1 MTRFCGCIG
10 PRPYEDTIS
19 SLNEALRRAIRP
31 PRAHKPKPDK
41 LQEIQNCTTGS
52 AHGQVRTGKYR
63 SFMRRRCWEAQL
75 RRVALDAKNAI
86 AASGRCSRAAH
97 FDRLVLGWGYASKG
111 HFHRRPHQKP
121 CPRLIICSS
130 GFWRYNAAACSGL
143 TYSAPCA
150 GVRQWRWDE
159 ARCEFNAHLE
169 QALPRAADE
178 RTSASEV
185 K

>member
-41 LQEIQNCTTGS
+41 LQEMQNCTTGS
-52 AHGQVRTGKYR
+52 AHGQVRTGKDR

-97 FDRLVLGWGYASKG
+97 FDRLVLAECQLLK
-111 HFHRRPHQKP
+111 RPFP
-121 CPRLIICSS
+121 
-130 GFWRYNAAACSGL
+130 
-143 TYSAPCA
+143 A
-150 GVRQWRWDE
+150 G
-159 ARCEFNAHLE
+159 
-169 QALPRAADE
+169 
-178 RTSASEV
+178 SASEALSATGHLLFRLLAIFFNGLLGAELELLLQRAGADLSNAARSNASDRG
-185 K
+185 

>member
-41 LQEIQNCTTGS
+41 LQEMQNCTTGS
-52 AHGQVRTGKYR
+52 AHGQLRTGKDR

-97 FDRLVLGWGYASKG
+97 FDRLVLVVLVVLKRPIPAGSASEA
-111 HFHRRPHQKP
+111 
-121 CPRLIICSS
+121 LS
-130 GFWRYNAAACSGL
+130 AADHLLFRFLAIKCSGL
-143 TYSAPCA
+143 LGADLQHTMRRRASVEMGRGSLRVQCTPGA
-150 GVRQWRWDE
+150 GSP
-159 ARCEFNAHLE
+159 ARG
-169 QALPRAADE
+169 
-178 RTSASEV
+178 
-185 K
+185 